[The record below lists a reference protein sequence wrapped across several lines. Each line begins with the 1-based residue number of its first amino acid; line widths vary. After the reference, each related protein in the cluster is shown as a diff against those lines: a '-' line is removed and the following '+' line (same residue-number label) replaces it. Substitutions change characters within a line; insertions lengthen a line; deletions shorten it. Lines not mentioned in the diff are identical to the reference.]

1 MIIYVV
7 KQGDSLYSIAQRFGV
22 PEDTI
27 IIQNELTHPNELVV
41 GQTIVIITN
50 KIPYTIKR
58 GDRLQN
64 IANTYGVSVEDI
76 LRINDNITNPN
87 NIQAGETIYIPIPSQ
102 KLGSMEVNGYAFPN
116 ISQEVLSK
124 TLPYLTYLS
133 IFSYQVRP
141 DGSLIT
147 INEQDL
153 IDQAR
158 QAGVAPLM
166 VITNIEEDG
175 GFSGEIT
182 NSIFNDPVARA
193 NLIKNIVDTLNQKNY
208 YGVDV
213 DFEYI
218 FPEDRE
224 NYNNFLRELT
234 AAVHPLGYIVTT
246 AVAPKISDDMQGVLY
261 EGHDY
266 KAHGEIVDHVIIMTY
281 EWGYTFGEPMAVAPL
296 NSVKQVLD
304 YAVTVIPPEKIL
316 MGVPNY
322 GYDWTLPYKP
332 GTAARAVGNVG
343 AVDIARENGAFIMF
357 DQKSASPY
365 FNYWQVND
373 NGVAK
378 QHVVWFEDARS
389 IDAKLRTA
397 IDYNLGGVS
406 YWTINRFMP
415 QNWLVL
421 DQLYDVIKILPVPY
435 SSGTGRKPF
444 I

>member
-1 MIIYVV
+1 MFRAD
-7 KQGDSLYSIAQRFGV
+7 G
-22 PEDTI
+22 
-27 IIQNELTHPNELVV
+27 HPV
-41 GQTIVIITN
+41 
-50 KIPYTIKR
+50 
-58 GDRLQN
+58 
-64 IANTYGVSVEDI
+64 
-76 LRINDNITNPN
+76 
-87 NIQAGETIYIPIPSQ
+87 
-102 KLGSMEVNGYAFPN
+102 
-116 ISQEVLSK
+116 
-124 TLPYLTYLS
+124 
-133 IFSYQVRP
+133 
-141 DGSLIT
+141 
-147 INEQDL
+147 
-153 IDQAR
+153 
-158 QAGVAPLM
+158 
-166 VITNIEEDG
+166 
-175 GFSGEIT
+175 
-182 NSIFNDPVARA
+182 
-193 NLIKNIVDTLNQKNY
+193 
-208 YGVDV
+208 
-213 DFEYI
+213 
-218 FPEDRE
+218 
-224 NYNNFLRELT
+224 
-234 AAVHPLGYIVTT
+234 GYIVTT

>member
-1 MIIYVV
+1 MVFKMIIYVV

-234 AAVHPLGYIVTT
+234 AAVCLG
-246 AVAPKISDDMQGVLY
+246 Q
-261 EGHDY
+261 
-266 KAHGEIVDHVIIMTY
+266 
-281 EWGYTFGEPMAVAPL
+281 
-296 NSVKQVLD
+296 
-304 YAVTVIPPEKIL
+304 
-316 MGVPNY
+316 MG
-322 GYDWTLPYKP
+322 TL
-332 GTAARAVGNVG
+332 
-343 AVDIARENGAFIMF
+343 
-357 DQKSASPY
+357 
-365 FNYWQVND
+365 
-373 NGVAK
+373 
-378 QHVVWFEDARS
+378 
-389 IDAKLRTA
+389 
-397 IDYNLGGVS
+397 
-406 YWTINRFMP
+406 
-415 QNWLVL
+415 
-421 DQLYDVIKILPVPY
+421 
-435 SSGTGRKPF
+435 
-444 I
+444 